1 MTDSPTPTEHHEGHH
16 RSARERQR
24 KGPMWGCLRTI
35 FIGSLVVLALL
46 FLIIGGGYFYLG
58 SSSFAGLVKLRIE
71 NTLSNRLGR
80 EVTIGRVEVVRSR
93 PQKIIIRNLRI
104 ANSPGAVNPDFATV
118 KEVVLTGGV
127 ESLWGRS
134 VKVSRIDVLE
144 PHLWFEVYPAGSP
157 LVHNFPHWQSGA
169 RSKYEIVHLDLG
181 TMFVKNGAFNFLDRK
196 HAVAADAS
204 GLESTIKVT
213 LAENVYAGTF
223 IGSNVNVRI
232 QDYVPFDV
240 DLRGGFRFTPN
251 VLALDSV
258 ALRGPNLEAFISG
271 RLDPLADAVYNLRVR
286 SNLGLNRVKEIFR
299 INKELEGIVSLD
311 ANLKGKAGD
320 FSLNGGWVSN
330 KLKADV
336 YELANARGKMS
347 VTGERAIVDV
357 ESAHYGGGTI
367 GAHYVLPQFAEPY
380 PQAIELRYNG
390 VSLEKLFNDWGI
402 RDTGLRGGASGKLTY
417 RWNKDKVLDGEG
429 SGSATLAKNAQAFSN
444 AKYPLPLAGAADF
457 SLDHGTVKFRTA
469 HLETDKTKIDFTG
482 SLRIEDVFT
491 DLALKIHSADF
502 SELDRIGY
510 NFAKSAG
517 KKDYTLLGFGG
528 AGDISASI
536 KGKLKTPA
544 VVAHIT
550 GTQLAYNNV
559 VLGDGDVDLKYD
571 GNKSLLTFDRATFRE
586 GAGRITLTG
595 TVAFPENGAVRFD
608 IAADA
613 VDYPVDRAIKAV
625 SLKLAIGGVGTG
637 RLIVTG
643 TPDAGTTRFVNLI
656 VHQGTAEMRLNGDVR
671 WSPGKGNITFNLDI
685 AARSFPV
692 ADIAK
697 FLDLGTLPVTGEITG
712 TLHLEG
718 PKSSLEGAGAVTVRN
733 GTIAGEPVTSAS
745 AEIVFTKGTLKATNV
760 SVTAPAGT
768 ITGQA
773 ELNLNTNQFTYEITS
788 SNLDLSK
795 LKILESLQNLLG
807 GHITLVSRGGGTF
820 DQPELMVQATLNE
833 ATIKGLSLP
842 PDTPPPTIY
851 ISIHNGRLTI
861 KGSIADVLTID
872 GDGTIGADFAVDGNV
887 KIAVSD
893 IAKLVSFFP
902 QTQALPAAGNITIE
916 AKLGGKLSSLEAL
929 LVDATIPTLDLKF
942 AEHQFTSPQPPHV
955 ILQNGVL
962 RVVSFELSHDT
973 SSFAVSGTAELA
985 GAKRLAI
992 NLNGSIEAALLQLFL
1007 TGLRADGH
1015 ITVNGSLAGTLTDP
1029 RMTGS
1034 AELQDAQFRF
1044 AGFPQII
1051 DHVDGRLTFRGD
1063 RIDIEQLRATL
1074 GGGTIFAGGFITTE
1088 GLTPKN
1094 IRLTLQGNDVAIRY
1108 FEGLT
1113 IEGNF
1118 NLLVSGGVDRVVLQG
1133 DVAVNR
1139 ALYFKDFDINQA
1151 LVNVLL
1157 SRSRVTP
1164 IVAASWQ
1171 DRVDLRL
1178 HLTAPDTIAVRNNIA
1193 EVTGSADIDVNGTL
1207 ANPVVLGLV
1216 TLNEGGTIR
1225 FQKIDYRVVRGTI
1238 NFQNPFRID
1247 PYFDITVEG
1256 RISGS
1261 ISEVESGPVDITVN
1275 LTGTID
1281 RMTPL
1286 ITSDP
1291 PASDITLFSLL
1302 GFGSFGSA
1310 RDGSTTSPG
1319 ALTTGTSLLATSLTG
1334 LLGSKILPFADS
1346 FTIDPGL
1353 LDTTTGSGTKV
1364 TIEKRISSNIRFLVV
1379 YNLNDHQSKEVVEW
1393 SINPE
1398 WTVQFT
1404 RDEPRKE
1411 WRSEARFRRRYEGH
1425 WTWGSRGRNPFEVF
1439 SFGVSNAM
1447 SGTVATSRPSPAAAG
1462 EGARRAGEGPLVQ
1475 QVSFTSDGHFDTS
1488 VLNQYI
1494 TIKPGQPLSLRDT
1507 QDSIK
1512 TLFSTGNFRD
1522 VRVDETPSGNGV
1534 AITFNLS
1541 LNYRVGKIAFEGLKN
1556 ADKVRAGKELTIR
1569 EGDVLSL
1576 GAVDHSAIAIQ
1587 EMLSRS
1593 GYLEATV
1600 DPGTDYFRDRNLAEV
1615 KMYVTPGP
1623 QATIGHVN
1631 FEGST
1636 APFNPQE
1643 LAQQMKRGP
1652 GKTFVINDART
1663 DAERMQRYLLRRDY
1677 RKADIRFLGHTYD
1690 KATHTVLLR
1699 YSATVGPKVRVEVAG
1714 VPRRAVRGLVPFTR
1728 NQEYSEDTIDRA
1740 AEEIVKSYQ
1749 QRGYY
1754 NASVD
1759 TEGKLEGDTWVTTF
1773 NVNPGQHYKLTA
1785 VTFTGNEKVP
1795 DDKLSE
1801 LVTTTSHGGFLN
1813 LVSTLFR
1820 RPTAPTRSELGGDRD
1835 AIESFYRLN
1844 GFSEAKVATPNVDTK
1859 ADGTMTVDFPI
1870 VEGPQTLVSAV
1881 TIEGM
1886 EKVPSKNLPPLL
1898 TKPGD
1903 PLNPANE
1910 RADIVALQTF
1920 YGARGYAEIQVSPRV
1935 DISPDKTGAH
1945 VTYVVAEGPKISV
1958 GEVVVRG
1965 NTYTKPSVVLRKS
1978 ELDKGDPFSYT
1989 NIFEA
1994 QRNLY
1999 RLGIFQR
2006 VDVQPEQAGT
2016 SVASR
2021 NVVISV
2027 EEGKDVT
2034 VSGSLGVTKQSGQKI
2049 SPRVSASI
2057 AHRNLFGTGRYL
2069 GLEIVRARNDREA
2082 FVTFREP
2089 FVFNFNIPVQVTVF
2103 QTDDAT
2109 KTETHIQQRGTF
2121 IEASK
2126 VSRYQT
2132 RWSVRYEY
2140 KISKCFEGKVCK
2152 EAEEALIPGLDRSLL
2167 NIKISS
2173 ISPTFFWDK
2182 RDDAIDPHHGFF
2194 TSASLEYAFRA
2205 LKADA
2210 NFLKEFAQGAWYI
2223 GFTPRTTLVLSARAG
2238 FIQQFGEVEVPLSE
2252 RFTAGGDTS
2261 NRAFP
2266 LDLLGTTCKDPMES
2280 KDCRPTLA
2288 LVGDNK
2294 DIVAPIGGNGLLL
2307 MNAEYRFPIFASV
2320 GGAVFTDIGNVYRQ
2334 RIRFNDL
2341 RYGVGTGVRYL
2352 SPVGPIRFDVGYN
2365 LNRRILRFDADGNA
2379 VRERGLSYFLTLGYA
2394 F

>member
-1 MTDSPTPTEHHEGHH
+1 
-16 RSARERQR
+16 
-24 KGPMWGCLRTI
+24 MWGCLRTI
-35 FIGSLVVLALL
+35 VIGIFILLGLL
-46 FLIIGGGYFYLG
+46 FLVVGGGYWYLG

-71 NTLSNRLGR
+71 NTLKNRLGR
-80 EVTIGRVEVVRSR
+80 DVTIGEVEVIRSR
-93 PQKIIIRNLRI
+93 PQKIILRDLRI
-104 ANSPGAVNPDFATV
+104 ANSPGAVNRYFATV

-127 ESLWGRS
+127 ESLWGRQ
-134 VKVSRIDVLE
+134 VKVSRVDVTE
-144 PHLWFEVYPAGSP
+144 PHLWFEVYPAGST
-157 LVHNFPHWQSGA
+157 LVHNFPHWRSGP

-181 TMFVKNGAFNFLDRK
+181 TMYVVNGAFNFLDRK
-196 HAVAADAS
+196 HTIAADAT
-204 GLESTIKVT
+204 GLASTINVT

-223 IGSNVNVRI
+223 TGSNVLVRI

-251 VLALDSV
+251 VLVLDSV
-258 ALRGPNLEAFISG
+258 ALRGPNIEAFLSG

-286 SNLGLNRVKEIFR
+286 SNIGLNRIKEIFR
-299 INKELEGIVSLD
+299 INKELAGIVSLD

-320 FSLNGGWVSN
+320 FTLNGGWISSRV
-330 KLKADV
+330 KADA
-336 YELANARGKMS
+336 YDLAGLRGKLAL
-347 VTGERAIVDV
+347 TGERAVVDV
-357 ESAHYGGGTI
+357 DTARYGGGTI
-367 GAHYVLPQFAEPY
+367 GAHYVLPGYAEPY
-380 PQAIELRYNG
+380 PQAVELRYNG

-402 RDTGLRGGASGKLTY
+402 QDTGLRGGATGKLTY

-429 SGSATLAKNAQAFSN
+429 SGNATLTKNAQAFSN
-444 AKYPLPLAGAADF
+444 AKYPIFLAGSADF
-457 SLDHGTVKFRTA
+457 ALDHGTVKFKRAELT
-469 HLETDKTKIDFTG
+469 TDKTRIDFEG
-482 SLRIEDVFT
+482 WLRIEDVFT
-491 DLALKIHSADF
+491 DLALKIHSTDL

-510 NFAKSAG
+510 NFAKSGG
-517 KKDYTLLGFGG
+517 KKTYTLLGLGG
-528 AGDISASI
+528 AGDINGSI
-536 KGKLKTPA
+536 KGKLKTPD
-544 VVAHIT
+544 VVAHIA
-550 GTQLAYNNV
+550 GSRLAFNDV
-559 VLGDGDVDLKYD
+559 VLGDGEIDLKYD
-571 GNKSLLTFDRATFRE
+571 GGRSVLTFDRAVFRE
-586 GAGRITLTG
+586 AGGRIALTG
-595 TVAFPENGAVRFD
+595 TIGFPENSPIKFD

-625 SLKLAIGGVGTG
+625 TLKLAIGGVGTG

-656 VHQGTAEMRLNGDVR
+656 VRQGTSEMRLNGVVR
-671 WSPGKGNITFNLDI
+671 WSPGKGNVVFNLDI

-697 FLDLGTLPVTGEITG
+697 FLDLGTLPVTGEVTG

-733 GTIAGEPVTSAS
+733 GTIAGEPVTTAS
-745 AEIVFTKGTLKATNV
+745 ADIVFTKGTLKATNV
-760 SVTAPAGT
+760 NITAPAGS
-768 ITGQA
+768 ITAQA

-795 LKILESLQNLLG
+795 LKILSSLSNLLG

-842 PDTPPPTIY
+842 PGTPAPTIY
-851 ISIHNGRLTI
+851 LSIHNGRLTI
-861 KGSIADVLTID
+861 KGSVADVLTID

-887 KIAVSD
+887 KIAISD

-902 QTQALPAAGNITIE
+902 QTQSLPAAGSMTIE
-916 AKLGGKLSSLEAL
+916 AKLGGKLSALETL
-929 LVDATIPTLDLKF
+929 LVDATIPTLNLQF
-942 AEHQFTSPQPPHV
+942 ADHQFTAPQVPHV

-962 RVVSFELSHDT
+962 RVASFELDQEGSR
-973 SSFAVSGTAELA
+973 FAVTGTAELV
-985 GAKRLAI
+985 GAKRLGI
-992 NLNGSIEAALLQLFL
+992 NINGSIEAALLQLFV

-1015 ITVNGSLAGTLTDP
+1015 ITVNGTVAGTLSDP

-1034 AELQDAQFRF
+1034 AELQHAQFRF
-1044 AGFPQII
+1044 AGFPQIL
-1051 DHVDGRLTFRGD
+1051 DDVDGRLTFRGD

-1074 GGGTIFAGGFITTE
+1074 GGGTIFAGGFIALE
-1088 GLTPKN
+1088 GMTPKN
-1094 IRLTLQGNDVAIRY
+1094 VRLTLQGTDVAIRY

-1113 IEGNF
+1113 VEGNF
-1118 NLLVSGGVDRVVLQG
+1118 NLLVSGGVDRVVVQG
-1133 DVAVNR
+1133 DVDVTR

-1178 HLTAPDTIAVRNNIA
+1178 HLSAPNTIAVRNNIA
-1193 EVTGSADIDVNGTL
+1193 DVTGSTDIEVNGTL

-1216 TLNEGGTIR
+1216 TLNEGGTVR

-1261 ISEVESGPVDITVN
+1261 FSEVESGPVDVTVN

-1281 RMTPL
+1281 RMTPT

-1302 GFGSFGSA
+1302 GFGSFG
-1310 RDGSTTSPG
+1310 TTAAGAAAGPG
-1319 ALTTGTSLLATSLTG
+1319 ALTTGTSLLATSLSG
-1334 LLGSKILPFADS
+1334 LIGSKILPFADS

-1364 TIEKRISSNIRFLVV
+1364 TIEKRISSNIRLLVV
-1379 YNLNDHQSKEVVEW
+1379 YNLNDHLNKEVVEW

-1439 SFGVSNAM
+1439 SFGVSNAV
-1447 SGTVATSRPSPAAAG
+1447 SGIVSGGERTSRPL
-1462 EGARRAGEGPLVQ
+1462 RADETSAPLVQ
-1475 QVSFTSDGHFDTS
+1475 EVSFTSDGHFDTS
-1488 VLNQYI
+1488 LLNQYI
-1494 TIKPGQPLSLRDT
+1494 SIKPGQPLSIRDV

-1522 VRVDETPSGNGV
+1522 VRVDETPSGAGV
-1534 AITFNLS
+1534 AVTFNLS
-1541 LNYRVGKIAFEGLKN
+1541 LNYRVGKIEFDGLKG
-1556 ADKVRAGKELTIR
+1556 ADKTRAGKEMTIR

-1576 GAVDHSAIAIQ
+1576 NAIDHSAIAVQ
-1587 EMLSRS
+1587 EMLSRT

-1600 DPGTDYFRDRNLAEV
+1600 DPATDYFRDRNMAEV
-1615 KMYVTPGP
+1615 KLYVTPGP
-1623 QATIGHVN
+1623 KATIGHVA

-1636 APFNPQE
+1636 APFDPQIV
-1643 LAQQMKRGP
+1643 AQQMKRGP
-1652 GKTFVINDART
+1652 GRTFVINDARL
-1663 DAERMQRYLLRRDY
+1663 DAERMQRWLVRRDY
-1677 RKADIRFLGHTYD
+1677 RKAAIRFLGDTYD
-1690 KATHTVLLR
+1690 KATHTVSLR
-1699 YSATVGPKVRVEVAG
+1699 YSAKVGPKVKVEVAG
-1714 VPRRAVRGLVPFTR
+1714 VPRGAVRRLIPFAR
-1728 NQEYSEDTIDRA
+1728 NQEYSEDVIDRA
-1740 AEEIVKSYQ
+1740 ADDIVKSYQ
-1749 QRGYY
+1749 QRGFY
-1754 NASVD
+1754 NATVD
-1759 TEGKLEGDTWVTTF
+1759 TEGKLEGDTWITTF
-1773 NVNPGQHYKLTA
+1773 NVNPGQHYKLAA

-1801 LVTTTSHGGFLN
+1801 LVTSTPHGGFQS
-1813 LVSTLFR
+1813 LVATLFR
-1820 RPTAPTRSELGGDRD
+1820 RPTAPTRTELGGDRD
-1835 AIESFYRLN
+1835 AIESYYRLN
-1844 GFSEAKVATPNVDTK
+1844 GFSEARVATPVVDTK
-1859 ADGTMTVDFPI
+1859 ADGTMTIDFPI
-1870 VEGPQTLVSAV
+1870 TEGPQTIV
-1881 TIEGM
+1881 TDVHIEGL
-1886 EKVPSKNLPPLL
+1886 EKIAAKNLPNMQLR
-1898 TKPGD
+1898 PGE

-1920 YGARGYAEIQVSPRV
+1920 YGERGYAEIQVSPREDV
-1935 DISPDKTGAH
+1935 SPDKTAAH
-1945 VTYVVAEGPKISV
+1945 VTYVLAEGPKISV

-2049 SPRVSASI
+2049 SPRVGASV
-2057 AHRNLFGTGRYL
+2057 AHRNLFGSGRYL
-2069 GLEIVRARNDREA
+2069 GLEVVRARNDREA
-2082 FVTFREP
+2082 FLTYREP
-2089 FVFNFNIPVQVTVF
+2089 FVFNFNVPVQVTVF

-2121 IEASK
+2121 VEASK

-2132 RWSVRYEY
+2132 RWSLRYEY
-2140 KISKCFEGKVCK
+2140 KISKCFEGKVCRD
-2152 EAEEALIPGLDRSLL
+2152 AENALIPGLDRSLL

-2173 ISPTFFWDK
+2173 ISPTFFWDR

-2205 LKADA
+2205 LSADA

-2223 GFTPRTTLVLSARAG
+2223 GFTPRTTLVLSGRAG
-2238 FIQQFGEVEVPLSE
+2238 LIQEFGGAEVPLSE
-2252 RFTAGGDTS
+2252 RFTAGGDTT

-2266 LDLLGTTCKDPMES
+2266 LDLLGTTCKDPSEP

-2307 MNAEYRFPIFASV
+2307 LNAEYRFPIFASV
-2320 GGAVFTDIGNVYRQ
+2320 GGAVFTDVGNVYRQ
-2334 RIRFNDL
+2334 RIEFNEL

-2365 LNRRILRFDADGNA
+2365 LKRRILRFDADGNA
-2379 VRERGLSYFLTLGYA
+2379 VRERPLSYFLTIGYA

>member
-1 MTDSPTPTEHHEGHH
+1 
-16 RSARERQR
+16 
-24 KGPMWGCLRTI
+24 MWGCLRAI
-35 FIGSLVVLALL
+35 FIGSLVTLGLL
-46 FLIIGGGYFYLG
+46 FLVIGGGYFYLG

-80 EVTIGRVEVVRSR
+80 TVTIGQVEFVRSR
-93 PQKIIIRNLRI
+93 PQKVIIRDLRI
-104 ANSPGAVNPDFATV
+104 ANSPGAVNPYFATV

-134 VKVSRIDVLE
+134 VKVSRVDVSE
-144 PHLWFEVYPAGSP
+144 PHLWFEVYPAGAP
-157 LVHNFPHWQSGA
+157 LVHNFPHWKSGP
-169 RSKYEIVHLDLG
+169 RGKYEIVHLDLG
-181 TMFVKNGAFNFLDRK
+181 TMYVKDGAFNFLDRK
-196 HAVAADAS
+196 HTIAADAT
-204 GLESTIKVT
+204 GLASTINVT

-223 IGSNVNVRI
+223 AGSRLNVKI
-232 QDYVPFDV
+232 QDYVPFDL

-251 VLALDSV
+251 VLALESV
-258 ALRGPNLEAFISG
+258 ALRGRNIEAFLSG

-286 SNLGLNRVKEIFR
+286 SNLGLDRVKEIFR
-299 INKELEGIVSLD
+299 INKVLDGVVSLD
-311 ANLKGKAGD
+311 ANLEGKAGD
-320 FSLNGGWVSN
+320 FTLSGGWIAN
-330 KLKADV
+330 KLTADT
-336 YELANARGKMS
+336 YDLANLRGQLA
-347 VTGERAIVDV
+347 VTGERAVVDV
-357 ESAHYGGGTI
+357 ETARYGGGTI
-367 GAHYVLPQFAEPY
+367 GAHYVLPQYAEPY

-390 VSLEKLFNDWGI
+390 VSLEKLFDDWGI
-402 RDTGLRGGASGKLTY
+402 TGTGLRGGASGKLTY
-417 RWNKDKVLDGEG
+417 RWNKDRVLEGEG
-429 SGSATLAKNAQAFSN
+429 SGNATLAKNAQAFSD
-444 AKYPLPLAGAADF
+444 AKYPMPLAGSADF
-457 SLDHGTVKFRTA
+457 ALDHGTVRFRNA
-469 HLETDKTKIDFTG
+469 HLDTDKSHIDFDG

-491 DLALKIHSADF
+491 DLALKIHSSDF
-502 SELDRIGY
+502 SELDRIAY

-517 KKDYTLLGFGG
+517 KKDYTLLGLGG
-528 AGDISASI
+528 AGDINATV
-536 KGKLKTPA
+536 KGKLKTPD
-544 VVAHIT
+544 VVAHIA

-559 VLGDGDVDLKYD
+559 ILGDGDLDLKYD
-571 GNKSLLTFDRATFRE
+571 GNRSTLTFDRAMFRAA
-586 GAGRITLTG
+586 GGRIALTG
-595 TVAFPENGAVRFD
+595 TVAFPENGAVKFD

-613 VDYPVDRAIKAV
+613 VDYPVDRAVKAV
-625 SLKLAIGGVGTG
+625 SLKLAIGGIGTG

-643 TPDAGTTRFVNLI
+643 TPDAGTARFVNL
-656 VHQGTAEMRLNGDVR
+656 VVRQASSEMRLNGDVR
-671 WSPGKGNITFNLDI
+671 WSPGKGNIAFNLDV
-685 AARSFPV
+685 AARAFPV

-697 FLDLGTLPVTGEITG
+697 FLDLGTLPVTGEVTG

-788 SNLDLSK
+788 GNLDLSK
-795 LKILESLQNLLG
+795 LKILQSMQNLLG

-842 PDTPPPTIY
+842 PGTPPPTLY

-887 KIAVSD
+887 KVVVTD
-893 IAKLVSFFP
+893 IARLVSFFP

-916 AKLGGKLSSLEAL
+916 ARLGGKLSSLESL
-929 LVDATIPTLDLKF
+929 FVDATIPTLNLQF
-942 AEHQFTSPQPPHV
+942 AEHQFTAPQVPHV

-962 RVVSFELSHDT
+962 RIASFELNHDT
-973 SSFAVSGTAELA
+973 STFAMSGTAELG
-985 GAKRLAI
+985 GAQRLAI
-992 NLNGSIEAALLQLFL
+992 QLNGSLEAALLQLFV

-1015 ITVNGSLAGTLTDP
+1015 ITVNGSVAGTLTDP
-1029 RMTGS
+1029 RMTGT
-1034 AELQDAQFRF
+1034 AEMQDAQFRF
-1044 AGFPQII
+1044 AGFPQVI
-1051 DHVDGRLTFRGD
+1051 DHVDGRLNFRGD

-1074 GGGTIFAGGFITTE
+1074 GGGNIFAGGFITLE
-1088 GLTPKN
+1088 GMAPKN
-1094 IRLTLQGNDVAIRY
+1094 VRLTLQGTDVAIRY

-1113 IEGNF
+1113 VEGNF
-1118 NLLVSGGVDRVVLQG
+1118 NLLVSGGVDRVVVQG

-1139 ALYFKDFDINQA
+1139 AVYFKDFDINQA

-1178 HLTAPDTIAVRNNIA
+1178 HLTAPETIAVRNNIA
-1193 EVTGSADIDVNGTL
+1193 DVTGSADIDVNGTL

-1225 FQKIDYRVVRGTI
+1225 FQKIDYHLVRGTI

-1261 ISEVESGPVDITVN
+1261 VSEVESGPVDITVN

-1281 RMTPL
+1281 RMTPT

-1302 GFGSFGSA
+1302 GFGNFGTTRSGTSA
-1310 RDGSTTSPG
+1310 SSPG
-1319 ALTTGTSLLATSLTG
+1319 ALNTGTSLLATSLSG
-1334 LLGSKILPFADS
+1334 LIGSKILPFADS

-1353 LDTTTGSGTKV
+1353 LDTTSGSGTKV
-1364 TIEKRISSNIRFLVV
+1364 TIEKRISNDIRLLVV

-1404 RDEPRKE
+1404 RDQPRKE

-1439 SFGVSNAM
+1439 SYGVSNAV
-1447 SGTVATSRPSPAAAG
+1447 SGTVAPKG
-1462 EGARRAGEGPLVQ
+1462 EQTFRPLVAGAISAPLVEQ
-1475 QVSFTSDGHFDTS
+1475 ISFNADGRFDTS
-1488 VLNQYI
+1488 LLNQYI
-1494 TIKPGQPLSLRDT
+1494 SIHTGQPLSLRDV

-1522 VRVDETPSGNGV
+1522 VRVDQAPSGSGV
-1534 AITFNLS
+1534 AVTFNLS
-1541 LNYRVGKIAFEGLKN
+1541 LNYRIGKIAFEGLKN
-1556 ADKVRAGKELTIR
+1556 ADKVRAGKELTIH

-1576 GAVDHSAIAIQ
+1576 NAVDHSGVAVQ
-1587 EMLSRS
+1587 EMLSRA

-1600 DPGTDYFRDRNLAEV
+1600 DPATDFLREQNLAEV
-1615 KMYVTPGP
+1615 KLYVTPGP
-1623 QATIGHVN
+1623 EAKIGRVE

-1636 APFNPQE
+1636 APFDPQE
-1643 LAQQMKRGP
+1643 LAKQMRRGP
-1652 GKTFVINDART
+1652 GETFVVNDARS
-1663 DAERMQRYLLRRDY
+1663 DAERMQRYLVRRDY
-1677 RKADIRFLGHTYD
+1677 RKADIRYLGDTYD
-1690 KATHTVLLR
+1690 KTAHTVLLR
-1699 YSATVGPKVRVEVAG
+1699 YSASVGPKVRVEVEG
-1714 VPRRAVRGLVPFTR
+1714 VPRSAVRRLIPFGR
-1728 NQEYSEDTIDRA
+1728 NQEYSEDAIDRA
-1740 AEEIVKSYQ
+1740 ADDIVKAYQ
-1749 QRGYY
+1749 QRGFY

-1759 TEGKLEGDTWVTTF
+1759 TEGKLDGDTWVTTF
-1773 NVNPGQHYKLTA
+1773 VVNPGQQYKLAA

-1795 DDKLSE
+1795 DKKLSE
-1801 LVTTTSHGGFLN
+1801 LVTVTTQGGFTSL
-1813 LVSTLFR
+1813 LSKLFH
-1820 RPTAPTRSELGGDRD
+1820 RPTAPTHVDLSGDRD

-1844 GFSEAKVATPNVDTK
+1844 GFSEAKVATPVVNTK

-1870 VEGPQTLVSAV
+1870 TEGPQTLITAV
-1881 TIEGM
+1881 TVEGM
-1886 EKVPSKNLPPLL
+1886 EKVPSKNLPVLL
-1898 TKPGD
+1898 AKPGE

-1910 RADIVALQTF
+1910 RADLIALQTF
-1920 YGARGYAEIQVSPRV
+1920 YGERGYAEIQVTPRTE
-1935 DISPDKTGAH
+1935 ISPDKTAAH

-1958 GEVVVRG
+1958 GDVVVRG

-2016 SVASR
+2016 SVATR

-2034 VSGSLGVTKQSGQKI
+2034 VSGSVGATKQSGAKF
-2049 SPRVSASI
+2049 SPRVSASV
-2057 AHRNLFGTGRYL
+2057 AHRNLFGSGRYL
-2069 GLEIVRARNDREA
+2069 GLEIVRARKDHEA
-2082 FVTFREP
+2082 FLTYREP
-2089 FVFNFNIPVQVTVF
+2089 FIFNFNIPVQVTVF

-2109 KTETHIQQRGTF
+2109 KTETHIEQKGTF

-2140 KISKCFEGKVCK
+2140 KISKCTEGKVCT

-2173 ISPTFFWDK
+2173 ISPTFFWDH
-2182 RDDAIDPHHGFF
+2182 RDDAIDPHKGFF
-2194 TSASLEYAFRA
+2194 TSASIEYAFRA
-2205 LKADA
+2205 FSADA
-2210 NFLKEFAQGAWYI
+2210 DFLKEFAQGAWYL
-2223 GFTPRTTLVLSARAG
+2223 GFTPRTTLVLSGRAG
-2238 FIQQFGEVEVPLSE
+2238 FIQQFGEVAVPLSE

-2261 NRAFP
+2261 HRAFP
-2266 LDLLGTTCKDPMES
+2266 LDLLGTTCKDPREP
-2280 KDCRPTLA
+2280 KDCVPTLA
-2288 LVGDNK
+2288 IVGENK
-2294 DIVAPIGGNGLLL
+2294 DTVAPIGGNGLLL
-2307 MNAEYRFPIFASV
+2307 LNAEYRFPIFASV

-2334 RIRFNDL
+2334 SVQFNDL
-2341 RYGVGTGVRYL
+2341 RYGVGTGIRYL

-2365 LNRRILRFDADGNA
+2365 LNRRILRFDADGKA
-2379 VRERGLSYFLTLGYA
+2379 VRERPLSYFLTLGYA